1 MAVSQ
6 DELRAKNMVAEGG
19 AAFPSAD
26 SNGINPFNSGL
37 TKREWFA
44 GQALAGILANPHLM
58 KDWRDAGVD
67 AEFEAAEMA
76 FMIADN
82 CL

>member
-6 DELRAKNMVAEGG
+6 EQLRAKNMIEEGG
-19 AAFPSAD
+19 AAFPSGD
-26 SNGINPFNSGL
+26 SNGLNPFNSGL

-44 GQALAGILANPHLM
+44 GQALAGILANPALV
-58 KDWRDAGVD
+58 KGWGEAGDDV
-67 AEFEAAEMA
+67 EFEAVEMA
-76 FMIADN
+76 FMIADH